1 MDKYVRF
8 YVLIYPKDH
17 KRVEMSAWEISLKR
31 GEKVP
36 PYLFAHFQRIR
47 PLIHIKSLGKKF
59 TSSHKILK
67 RHYFE
72 ILHSKFHSRNEKII
86 SYTNI
91 I

>member
-47 PLIHIKSLGKKF
+47 PLIHIKSLEKK
-59 TSSHKILK
+59 SSQAAIRYLKCIISKFCILK
-67 RHYFE
+67 F
-72 ILHSKFHSRNEKII
+72 IVVKWKW
-86 SYTNI
+86 
-91 I
+91 